1 MVEKFKKSDIKKVKV
16 NYLTRISAPEVN
28 HKAIKDIILN
38 LKLEHAKIKTINGI
52 DKDKFFKSKITP
64 CLESSIAEKE
74 KEEFRKFAIKKRSLR
89 NEKKG
94 RKIKKKFQKN
104 PIEKRK
110 INLFLETNVPRI
122 SDYSGVI
129 TEEN

>member
-1 MVEKFKKSDIKKVKV
+1 MVEKLKKSDIKKVKV

-52 DKDKFFKSKITP
+52 DKNKFFKSKITP
-64 CLESSIAEKE
+64 CLESSIAKKE
-74 KEEFRKFAIKKRSLR
+74 KKEFHDFVMKKRR
-89 NEKKG
+89 
-94 RKIKKKFQKN
+94 RIKKKFQKN
-104 PIEKRK
+104 KIEKRK
-110 INLFLETNVPRI
+110 INLFLETDVPRI